1 MEIYERNGVWCFD
14 KDGQRHKFVT
24 KGEAEHA
31 YRVAFPP
38 KPAAAPVKP
47 SIAEAMAAAAPRED

>member
-14 KDGQRHKFVT
+14 HNGKRNKFVT

-38 KPAAAPVKP
+38 KPAPAPVKP
-47 SIAEAMAAAAPRED
+47 SIAEAMAAAAPREE

>member
-38 KPAAAPVKP
+38 KPAPAPAKP
-47 SIAEAMAAAAPRED
+47 SIAEAMAAAEPREE